1 MNFRLFLGTGAA
13 DMLPDSADFSFYN
26 LVGLQLHHM
35 QGCILDTTATYLEH
49 HYHISVH
56 DGAEPMRDN
65 DGCPLF
71 PEGSHGILDLLLS

>member
-1 MNFRLFLGTGAA
+1 
-13 DMLPDSADFSFYN
+13 MLPDSADFSFYN